1 MVVDSVSHREVRRL
15 GLSGLEKDP
24 ARSRPGQ
31 DVEQTAGLLGRWP
44 VRQQT
49 YRVRVV
55 DGTPKL
61 LELGAFCRPESTL
74 PLDKGRSS
82 LSH

>member
-1 MVVDSVSHREVRRL
+1 MVVDSASRREVRRL

-24 ARSRPGQ
+24 ARSWPGQ

-49 YRVRVV
+49 YTVRV

-61 LELGAFCRPESTL
+61 LELGTFCRPESTL
-74 PLDKGRSS
+74 PLDKGRSL